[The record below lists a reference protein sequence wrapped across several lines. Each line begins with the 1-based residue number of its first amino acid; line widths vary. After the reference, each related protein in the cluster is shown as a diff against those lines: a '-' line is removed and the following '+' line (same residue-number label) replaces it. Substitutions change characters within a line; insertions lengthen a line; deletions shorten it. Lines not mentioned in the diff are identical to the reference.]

1 MYGMQSKA
9 GYGSGMGSGIMSQ
22 TRGYGSGMGSGSLSR
37 GYANRNRF
45 GLENKGGLA
54 SDGFLSEKK
63 DSSSYSTGQQGR
75 FSDYSDYGVYGDGYG
90 GYGADKSAKNLGY
103 GYGAQSYGSYAS
115 GYGKQC
121 PGISIALLLISLL
134 GIVLMGYILWSK
146 IVAAGRRKRDV
157 ADMADFWWFMD
168 HLGPIMINGRYC

>member
-9 GYGSGMGSGIMSQ
+9 EY
-22 TRGYGSGMGSGSLSR
+22 GSGSLSR
-37 GYANRNRF
+37 GYANKNRF
-45 GLENKGGLA
+45 GLDNNGGLA
-54 SDGFLSEKK
+54 SENK

-134 GIVLMGYILWSK
+134 GIVLMGYIHAVKDCGCWK
-146 IVAAGRRKRDV
+146 KKERCG
-157 ADMADFWWFMD
+157 
-168 HLGPIMINGRYC
+168 

>member
-1 MYGMQSKA
+1 
-9 GYGSGMGSGIMSQ
+9 
-22 TRGYGSGMGSGSLSR
+22 MGSGSMSQKR
-37 GYANRNRF
+37 GYANQNRL
-45 GLENKGGLA
+45 GLEN
-54 SDGFLSEKK
+54 K
-63 DSSSYSTGQQGR
+63 DSSSYTTGQQGR
-75 FSDYSDYGVYGDGYG
+75 FSDYSDYGDGHG
-90 GYGADKSAKNLGY
+90 GYGADKSVKDLRY

-157 ADMADFWWFMD
+157 ADMADFWCFLD
-168 HLGPIMINGRYC
+168 NLGPIMINGKYCYYKHFCVSF

>member
-9 GYGSGMGSGIMSQ
+9 GYGSGMGSGSLVQ
-22 TRGYGSGMGSGSLSR
+22 TRGYT
-37 GYANRNRF
+37 NQNRF
-45 GLENKGGLA
+45 GLENN
-54 SDGFLSEKK
+54 GFLSENK

-90 GYGADKSAKNLGY
+90 GYGVDKSAKNLGY

-134 GIVLMGYILWSK
+134 GIALMGYIHAVKDCGCWK
-146 IVAAGRRKRDV
+146 KKERCG
-157 ADMADFWWFMD
+157 
-168 HLGPIMINGRYC
+168 